1 MERWLQL
8 GFMIPQM
15 RSSHCLLLG
24 GLAVFTSAA
33 MACGGGNA
41 RSGFGEEEQIAATD
55 PSGEGASGGPVGGFG
70 GDAAQNVTLEPKNTT
85 VIIDTATTPITPGS
99 AAFKVTKN
107 GADITAGATFT
118 LKDSSLGAF
127 NGATFTSV
135 GSLPAGVLGKS
146 TTVQVQTDKGQAL
159 GTITVVQLR
168 KTGPSRDFFFV
179 VPYGEDP
186 APKSDVL
193 KFSTNIKQADV
204 AFVMDTTGSMDGS
217 ITNLKTALQSTLL
230 SQLQAAIPNV
240 GLAIVDYKDYPTAPY
255 GDAGGS
261 FLGIV
266 TPKDFPVLVR
276 QKITTTLSL
285 ATTAVGQYKASGGN
299 DLPESQIPAMQHVLT
314 GEALASGGANV
325 AAASV
330 TQPGHWGGV
339 EFRPGSA
346 PVVVNI
352 TDIDWHGEGH
362 TPYPFATPTMAS
374 LKAAFLARNAFFV
387 NITSSDESQAND
399 LSDATKSYVA
409 PAAFGGTCGAGQ
421 CCTGVGGAA
430 RAPTGPGGTCRLN
443 FQHSNGSGVSGG
455 VVKAIQ
461 AIAVGSTFDVK
472 AAASNDPKNAKGV
485 DATKFIKA
493 LRAMDE
499 GNPAN
504 GCPAAPAKDSDGDG
518 IKDTFLA
525 VKAGTPVCFEV
536 IPAKNGIVPPELDP
550 QFFNAFVDVIA
561 VQGNLALDK
570 RSVLFLVPP
579 KDAGV
584 K

>member
-1 MERWLQL
+1 MEQSLQL

-24 GLAVFTSAA
+24 GLAVFTSAVI
-33 MACGGGNA
+33 ACGGGNA
-41 RSGFGEEEQIAATD
+41 RSGFGEEEQTAATE
-55 PSGEGASGGPVGGFG
+55 PSGEGTSGGPTGGFG
-70 GDAAQNVTLEPKNTT
+70 GDPAQNVTLEPKNTT
-85 VIIDTATTPITPGS
+85 VIIDSATAPTTPGS

-118 LKDSSLGAF
+118 LKDASLGAF

-135 GSLPAGVLGKS
+135 AALPAGVLGKS

-159 GTITVVQLR
+159 GTLTVVQLR

-186 APKSDVL
+186 NPKNDVL

-204 AFVMDTTGSMDGS
+204 AFLMDTTGSMSGS
-217 ITNLKTALQSTLL
+217 INALKSALQGSLL
-230 SQLQAAIPNV
+230 AQLQAAIPNV
-240 GLAIVDYKDYPTAPY
+240 GLAVVDYKDF
-255 GDAGGS
+255 GDPWVVKVNQVVTTNLGLAQAG
-261 FLGIV
+261 
-266 TPKDFPVLVR
+266 
-276 QKITTTLSL
+276 
-285 ATTAVGQYKASGGN
+285 VGAMSASGGG
-299 DLPESQIPAMQHVLT
+299 DTPEASIAAMQFALT
-314 GEALASGGANV
+314 GQANGAIAAHTPSTPGTFGGVDFRTGSVPVVVLITDADWHDGSGNATMATLKTAFAGAKAKFVNVGDAASGGIF
-325 AAASV
+325 
-330 TQPGHWGGV
+330 G
-339 EFRPGSA
+339 
-346 PVVVNI
+346 
-352 TDIDWHGEGH
+352 
-362 TPYPFATPTMAS
+362 TPTPPE
-374 LKAAFLARNAFFV
+374 
-387 NITSSDESQAND
+387 TQANA
-399 LSDATKSYVA
+399 LSDATGSNVPA
-409 PAAFGGTCGAGQ
+409 AAFGTVAGCAAGQ
-421 CCTGVGGAA
+421 CCTGNNGAG

-443 FQHSNGSGVSGG
+443 FLSQSGGGVSGG
-455 VVKAIQ
+455 IVKAIS

-472 AAASNDPKNAKGV
+472 AAASNDPKNPGGV

-499 GNPAN
+499 GNPTN

-536 IPAKNGIVPPELDP
+536 IPAKNGTVAPQLDP
-550 QFFNAFVDVIA
+550 QFFNAFVDVVA
-561 VQGNLALDK
+561 VQGNLHLDK